1 MPGASHGLFERP
13 HPNTQSSALYMQVL
27 MWPLFIHLHRRAD
40 RMTTP
45 LKLVGLLMIAWPL
58 VFGFMITLRV
68 YDWLVDCQQKA
79 MGIIDALSDDRE
91 PKDAGVPRN
100 PKSPVKAA

>member
-1 MPGASHGLFERP
+1 
-13 HPNTQSSALYMQVL
+13 
-27 MWPLFIHLHRRAD
+27 
-40 RMTTP
+40 MTTP